1 MDRTRLTVLTC
12 LGLALVYL
20 VLMGAWLW
28 HRYRVERAHVRW
40 SFEAGPLQH
49 VQHGVGDD
57 GTVVLCASTEVIALR
72 PNGSERWRSH
82 YSGYSPWVCY
92 EPVPGGGVIICQT
105 AYDYSSQSTA
115 LTGSMYLI
123 STDGLIEWEQPFDFD
138 GNFQGNNVTAELS
151 LFLDGRMLAAH
162 SLRDGRRA
170 WTLETGGTHPDI
182 WPQVDPAG
190 NVYIT
195 TLGSELVAVSPAG
208 EVKWRT
214 AIEDCAPA
222 LPAVSGAGVIYL
234 ATLYGELIAVGEDG
248 EVRWQRQLLGEFAS
262 GAGYGFQ
269 PSLAVNSSGTVAV
282 VFGAS
287 ALYVLAI
294 NGAEKYRYRDLQGRP
309 MPPAIADDGT
319 VYLQDFGGVTAIGPD
334 GSVLWCNE
342 SLGAVGSCQPQLGP
356 DGTLYVMYDEQLYAL
371 DP

>member
-1 MDRTRLTVLTC
+1 MDRTRLTILTC
-12 LGLALVYL
+12 SALALVYL
-20 VLMGAWLW
+20 TLMGGWLW

-57 GTVVLCASTEVIALR
+57 GTVLLCASTEVIALSPR
-72 PNGSERWRSH
+72 GRELWRCH
-82 YSGYSPWVCY
+82 YSGQSPWVCY
-92 EPVPGGGVIICQT
+92 EPVPGGGVIVCQT
-105 AYDYSSQSTA
+105 TYDYAAQSTA

-123 STDGLIEWEQPFDFD
+123 SDDGLIEWEQPFDFD

-162 SLRDGRRA
+162 NLRDGRRA
-170 WTLETGGTHPDI
+170 WTVETGGTHDNI

-195 TLGSELVAVSPAG
+195 TLSNELVSVSPTG
-208 EVKWRT
+208 EVRWRT
-214 AIEDCAPA
+214 AIENCAPA

-234 ATLYGELIAVGEDG
+234 ATPFGELIAVGDDG
-248 EVRWQRQLLGEFAS
+248 EVRWQRQLLGALATET
-262 GAGYGFQ
+262 GYGFE
-269 PSLAVNSSGTVAV
+269 PSLAANSSGTVAA

-287 ALYVLAI
+287 ALYVLEL
-294 NGAEKYRYRDLQGRP
+294 NGVEKYRYRELRVVP

-319 VYLQDFGGVTAIGPD
+319 VYLQDLSGVTAIGPD
-334 GSVLWCNE
+334 GSVLWRNE

-356 DGTLYVMYDEQLYAL
+356 DGTLYVMHEDKLYAL
-371 DP
+371 AP